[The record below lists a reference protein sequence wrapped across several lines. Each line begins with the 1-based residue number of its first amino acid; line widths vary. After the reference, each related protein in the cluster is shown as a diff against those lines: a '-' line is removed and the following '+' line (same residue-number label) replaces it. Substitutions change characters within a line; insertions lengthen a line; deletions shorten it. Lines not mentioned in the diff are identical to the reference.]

1 MATFEEMNPGSV
13 KTDGHAERKC
23 LGLPDTEATPDHL
36 RGAPQHCDGGSSYN
50 EFWDTGFAGE
60 GDPYGIGAEYV
71 SQSAN
76 PDAAKFAMGIG
87 THDGTPISGGLPIPA
102 IIPPQDASVPDSAPI
117 TSEYAIVEVADG
129 FELRKGDIELGT
141 YRTREDADAALK
153 IAEAH

>member
-36 RGAPQHCDGGSSYN
+36 RGTPQHCDGGSSYN

-76 PDAAKFAMGIG
+76 PDAAKF
-87 THDGTPISGGLPIPA
+87 TP
-102 IIPPQDASVPDSAPI
+102 IIPPQDAPVPDSAALVTGNGFTI
-117 TSEYAIVEVADG
+117 TPRGENLFSLDKDG
-129 FELRKGDIELGT
+129 VNYGDFLT
-141 YRTREDADAALK
+141 YEDAEKALT